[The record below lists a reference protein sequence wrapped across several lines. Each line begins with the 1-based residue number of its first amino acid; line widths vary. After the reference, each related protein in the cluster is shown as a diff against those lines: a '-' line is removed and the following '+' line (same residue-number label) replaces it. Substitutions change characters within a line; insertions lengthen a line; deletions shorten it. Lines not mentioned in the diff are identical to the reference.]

1 MASTATVFKW
11 TVGIKRKIIQ
21 LWYLVKAHQSGKMKT
36 EQDKRS
42 WVEDK
47 LKAWGEKAGVDGLE
61 GLTDVRLKN
70 KIDTIRKKGNAL
82 CENLSFLT

>member
-1 MASTATVFKW
+1 MVYTATVFKW

-36 EQDKRS
+36 EQDKSS

-47 LKAWGEKAGVDGLE
+47 LKALGEKAEVDGLE
-61 GLTDVRLKN
+61 GLTDVQLKN
-70 KIDTIRKKGNAL
+70 KIDTIRKKGKRL
-82 CENLSFLT
+82 CDNTFFLT